1 MKNQGSDLTNN
12 DFPTVPDDY
21 DLKVDS
27 QVEKF
32 LELKHKLT
40 FFLITSAVGS
50 IGYTLNFAISRIN
63 DLTHRTGRIVILSTA
78 TIFSL
83 LTVALTLFSLYKD
96 ISSYRLHLKYRYLR
110 KMWEQVSPNDK
121 KLWDQA
127 NRLSK
132 VFEKLS
138 FVCLVLS
145 VILQAVLFLLF
156 IH

>member
-1 MKNQGSDLTNN
+1 MNNQESILTNK
-12 DFPTVPDDY
+12 DFPTVPDEY

-40 FFLITSAVGS
+40 FFLVTSAVGS
-50 IGYTLNFAISRIN
+50 IGYTLNFSISRIS
-63 DLTHRTGRIVILSTA
+63 DLTHRRGRIVILSTA
-78 TIFSL
+78 TVFSL
-83 LTVALTLFSLYKD
+83 LTVALALFSLYKD

-121 KLWDQA
+121 KIWEKA
-127 NRLSK
+127 NHFSK
-132 VFEKLS
+132 LFEKLS
-138 FVCLVLS
+138 FVCIILS

>member
-1 MKNQGSDLTNN
+1 MNNQESLLTN
-12 DFPTVPDDY
+12 DDIPKVPTEY
-21 DLKVDS
+21 DLKIDS

-50 IGYTLNFAISRIN
+50 IGYTLNFSITRIN
-63 DLTHRTGRIVILSTA
+63 DLTHRTGRIVVLSTA

-83 LTVALTLFSLYKD
+83 LTVALSLFSLYKD

-121 KLWDQA
+121 KLWEKA
-127 NRLSK
+127 NHFSK
-132 VFEKLS
+132 LFEKLS
-138 FVCLVLS
+138 FVCLVFS